1 MERQELHCH
10 NCNKY
15 VQFSIDTEK
24 DGQHILKCP
33 NCGHEHYRVVKDGKI
48 TGERWGQ
55 DPSQN
60 IPTYYVSTA
69 TVTYTSTTVYTS
81 ISTSGTTSASSFA
94 LDSWSS
100 TGYTS

>member
-1 MERQELHCH
+1 MMERQELHCH

-33 NCGHEHYRVVKDGKI
+33 NCGHEHYRVVRNGKI

-60 IPTYYVSTA
+60 LPTYLCFNCNY
-69 TVTYTSTTVYTS
+69 YLFNIYYLY
-81 ISTSGTTSASSFA
+81 IYF
-94 LDSWSS
+94 
-100 TGYTS
+100 Y